1 METYHQD
8 KKWIWQS
15 EDFPNFLVK
24 KLELE
29 AIYYKFGQLNAI
41 EKFISSD
48 DSKALFIDILSSE
61 AIATS
66 AIEGEILQRS
76 SVHSSINK
84 ILKLGL
90 EDYSAE

>member
-1 METYHQD
+1 M
-8 KKWIWQS
+8 
-15 EDFPNFLVK
+15 
-24 KLELE
+24 
-29 AIYYKFGQLNAI
+29 
-41 EKFISSD
+41 
-48 DSKALFIDILSSE
+48 LSSE

-66 AIEGEILQRS
+66 VIEGEILQRS

>member
-1 METYHQD
+1 MSCFSLCHDT
-8 KKWIWQS
+8 
-15 EDFPNFLVK
+15 F
-24 KLELE
+24 KLQKR
-29 AIYYKFGQLNAI
+29 INYKFGQLNAI

-48 DSKALFIDILSSE
+48 DTKALFIDILSSE

>member
-1 METYHQD
+1 MQ
-8 KKWIWQS
+8 KRI
-15 EDFPNFLVK
+15 N
-24 KLELE
+24 
-29 AIYYKFGQLNAI
+29 YKFGQLNAI

-48 DSKALFIDILSSE
+48 DTKALFIDILSSE